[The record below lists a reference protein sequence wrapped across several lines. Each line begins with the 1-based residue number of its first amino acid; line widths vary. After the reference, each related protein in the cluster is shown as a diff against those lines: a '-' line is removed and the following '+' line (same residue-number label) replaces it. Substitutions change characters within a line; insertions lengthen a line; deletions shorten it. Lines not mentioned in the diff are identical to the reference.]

1 MNNFSSSLNGWI
13 NTTEREV
20 QLFLENGTVINVE
33 TVIKLLMSALV
44 AIASLVGNVSVIV
57 VVFKTKML
65 HTNTFFLIVNMSVS
79 DLFYTVLATPS
90 FMTGIL
96 GHTLSIK
103 GPWGTFICKFF
114 NAASFGL
121 IASSVLSL
129 AAISCDRFFAI
140 VYPVKSINTK
150 TYLKYIVISIW
161 VSSVLVMTPMLYAM
175 RLGEE
180 DGFVFC
186 YEDWSSYFNSDTA
199 SKGYTVALF
208 IVVYMVPFTA
218 MLTFYSL
225 ISYFLWFRKTPGVS
239 SSKSGKPSRKT
250 MNRHRIIRMLL
261 TLVLCFIICW
271 LPLQIV
277 TFSYFFGDNEL
288 PGGFFFASEF
298 LIRANGAVNPI
309 IYTLFSGRF
318 RGGLKSL
325 RFCTIQPKRPYST
338 GNSLPVTPN
347 SKDSNNHIRVAKH
360 PGAKRKQFYQE
371 THV

>member
-1 MNNFSSSLNGWI
+1 
-13 NTTEREV
+13 
-20 QLFLENGTVINVE
+20 
-33 TVIKLLMSALV
+33 
-44 AIASLVGNVSVIV
+44 
-57 VVFKTKML
+57 
-65 HTNTFFLIVNMSVS
+65 
-79 DLFYTVLATPS
+79 
-90 FMTGIL
+90 
-96 GHTLSIK
+96 
-103 GPWGTFICKFF
+103 
-114 NAASFGL
+114 
-121 IASSVLSL
+121 
-129 AAISCDRFFAI
+129 
-140 VYPVKSINTK
+140 
-150 TYLKYIVISIW
+150 
-161 VSSVLVMTPMLYAM
+161 MTPMLYAM
-175 RLGEE
+175 RLGEK

-186 YEDWSSYFNSDTA
+186 YEDWSPYFNSDTA

-239 SSKSGKPSRKT
+239 SSKSGKPCKT

-261 TLVLCFIICW
+261 ILVLFFIICW

-277 TFSYFFGDNEL
+277 TFSYFFGDSEL
-288 PGGFFFASEF
+288 PGGFFFASEL

-347 SKDSNNHIRVAKH
+347 SKDSNNYIRVAKP